1 MLNLRSNLVI
11 NSVEVAMEIS
21 YNNLWKLMI
30 DQNIN
35 KSKLKEMAGIS
46 TNAVAKLGKNE
57 VVSMDTLAKIC
68 KALNCDIGDIVEFKN
83 MGE

>member
-1 MLNLRSNLVI
+1 
-11 NSVEVAMEIS
+11 MEIS

-35 KSKLKEMAGIS
+35 KSQLKEKAGIS

-57 VVSMDTLAKIC
+57 AVSMDTLAKIC
-68 KALNCDIGDIVEFKN
+68 KALKCDIGDIVGFEN
-83 MGE
+83 NEE

>member
-57 VVSMDTLAKIC
+57 AIH
-68 KALNCDIGDIVEFKN
+68 
-83 MGE
+83 

>member
-35 KSKLKEMAGIS
+35 KTKLKEMAGIS
-46 TNAVAKLGKNE
+46 TNAVAKKEKNE
-57 VVSMDTLAKIC
+57 AVSMDTLAKIC

>member
-1 MLNLRSNLVI
+1 
-11 NSVEVAMEIS
+11 MEIS

-57 VVSMDTLAKIC
+57 AVSNGYIS
-68 KALNCDIGDIVEFKN
+68 KN
-83 MGE
+83 L

>member
-1 MLNLRSNLVI
+1 MLNLRSKLVI

-57 VVSMDTLAKIC
+57 AVSMDTLAKIC

>member
-46 TNAVAKLGKNE
+46 TNAVTKLGKNE
-57 VVSMDTLAKIC
+57 AVSMDTLAKIC